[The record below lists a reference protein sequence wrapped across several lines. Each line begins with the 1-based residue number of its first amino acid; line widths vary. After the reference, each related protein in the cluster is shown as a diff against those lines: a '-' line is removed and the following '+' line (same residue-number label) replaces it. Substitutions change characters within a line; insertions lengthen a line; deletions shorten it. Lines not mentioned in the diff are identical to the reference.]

1 MAVRT
6 DHSLRSLTGYRL
18 QRANLQMQNAV
29 KRALRPF
36 GLRRTTFSALHMISG
51 NPGMRQA
58 ELAAALA
65 IERPNLVKI
74 IAELEAAGLVA
85 RTPSCDDKR
94 AHELTAT
101 PRGKRLQKE
110 AFEALLDVE
119 AVMVRGLSEIELDA
133 LVRALDRIEANA
145 PDP

>member
-1 MAVRT
+1 MARRT
-6 DHSLRSLTGYRL
+6 DDSLRSLAGYRL

-29 KRALRPF
+29 KRALRPL

-74 IAELEAAGLVA
+74 IAELEATGLVERA
-85 RTPSCDDKR
+85 PSCGDKR
-94 AHELTAT
+94 AYELTAT

-110 AFEALLDVE
+110 AFDALLNAE
-119 AVMVRGLSEIELDA
+119 AAMVRGLSEPELEA
-133 LVRALDRIEANA
+133 LAEALERIETNA
-145 PDP
+145 QD